1 MLICLFR
8 KNDGKIALSLLSFTN
23 ATTGIVTY
31 VTMPVVALVK
41 LSRES
46 AILPSFL
53 RNKQININ
61 ASRSASSCT
70 TRLLANCILDKHG
83 YMYICVMS
91 GHFDLVILYTR
102 YHKPGDPSTSHIIVQ
117 LQVLQLQQSDSH
129 FILSSLTV
137 STVPLRLGKLSSIIC
152 KDT

>member
-1 MLICLFR
+1 
-8 KNDGKIALSLLSFTN
+8 
-23 ATTGIVTY
+23 
-31 VTMPVVALVK
+31 MPVVALVK

-70 TRLLANCILDKHG
+70 TRLLANWILDKHG

-102 YHKPGDPSTSHIIVQ
+102 YHKPGDPSTSHIIV
-117 LQVLQLQQSDSH
+117 
-129 FILSSLTV
+129 
-137 STVPLRLGKLSSIIC
+137 
-152 KDT
+152 